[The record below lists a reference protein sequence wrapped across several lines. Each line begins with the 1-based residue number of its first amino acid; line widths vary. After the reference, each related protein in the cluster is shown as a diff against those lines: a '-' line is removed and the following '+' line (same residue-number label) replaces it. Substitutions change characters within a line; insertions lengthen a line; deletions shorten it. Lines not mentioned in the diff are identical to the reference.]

1 MHLDLEAPKPAE
13 FYRAEARRLGRTNA
27 ELTRALRDSEAE
39 LHHALD
45 STPQLIA
52 VYGPQR
58 ERQYANRTALEY
70 LGLSLDAWRST
81 PERAAFVHPEDRT
94 RELDC
99 FDPARATGSAYE
111 LELRLRKGD
120 GSYRWFLVRSNA
132 VRGDDGQIIRWYV
145 ACTDINDRKV
155 GAERLEQ
162 ENVALREEVDRASM
176 FEEIVGASPALVA
189 VLSRASKVAGSDST
203 VLIGGETGTGKEL
216 VARAIH
222 RRSRRASRAFVALN
236 CAAIPRDL
244 IASELFGHEK
254 GAFTGA
260 VQRRLGRFE
269 LANGGTIF
277 LDEVGELSPET
288 QVALLRVLQEREF
301 ERVGGREQ
309 IKVDVRVIAATNRD
323 LTAAVADGTFREDLF
338 YRLNVIP
345 IELPPLRERR
355 EDIPMLVEY
364 FIARYARNVG
374 KRFRRVSR
382 RTLDSLQS
390 YPWPGNV
397 RELQNVIERSVI
409 VSDTDEFTVDESWL
423 SPRGRPLG
431 DGVGLSSSFAEH
443 EKAMVEN
450 ALRATRGRVYGPA
463 GAAARLGIPRSTLE
477 SKIRALRIDKSRFRT
492 LATRS
497 S

>member
-13 FYRAEARRLGRTNA
+13 FYRAEARQLGRTNA

-45 STPQLIA
+45 STPQLIS
-52 VYGPQR
+52 VYGPGR
-58 ERQYANRTALEY
+58 ERQYANRIALEY
-70 LGLSLDAWRST
+70 LGLSLEAWRGT
-81 PERAAFVHPEDRT
+81 TERAAFVHPDDRT
-94 RELDC
+94 RELNC
-99 FDPARATGSAYE
+99 FDPARSTGSPYE

-145 ACTDINDRKV
+145 ACTDIHDRKV

-176 FEEIVGASPALVA
+176 FEEIVGASPALMA
-189 VLSRASKVAGSDST
+189 VLTRASKVAGSDST

-269 LANGGTIF
+269 VANGGTIL

-309 IKVDVRVIAATNRD
+309 IKVDVRVIAATNSD
-323 LTAAVADGTFREDLF
+323 LTAAVAEGTFREDLF

-345 IELPPLRERR
+345 IELPPLRQRQ

-382 RTLDSLQS
+382 RTLDCLQS

-423 SPRGRPLG
+423 SPRERGPGTR
-431 DGVGLSSSFAEH
+431 VGSFNSLAEQ
-443 EKAMVEN
+443 EKAMVED
-450 ALRATRGRVYGPA
+450 ALRASHGRVFGPT
-463 GAAARLGIPRSTLE
+463 GAAVRLGIPRSTLE
-477 SKIRALRIDKSRFRT
+477 SKIRTLKIDKSLFR
-492 LATRS
+492 AS
-497 S
+497 